1 MIALHGLRILGDLAF
16 YYAFAGFF
24 AAGFGGHPTI
34 WALLWPAVCFA
45 AAACFRGNP
54 SLRTVL
60 ALASAAA
67 LPFLPARADQ
77 LVYLPAVCY
86 VTLLAV
92 REEFG
97 LSAVQQ
103 GERFRWLLRIWP
115 LFGAAMLLWNA
126 DAVLTTA
133 LPMAITA
140 ALALVWFTRTT
151 RQDPEVYSA
160 PSYLLIS
167 GGLLAALSGAAFLL
181 SRSAVMNG
189 AKALAAAVYFKLLVP
204 VLQLVLNNVVA
215 YGIVVVFQKL
225 WYAIAWVLALFANRQ
240 VAMGD
245 LYESRAGDVRD
256 AIGEES
262 GLLMDGPRVLAGV
275 AVLFAAVLLILA
287 VRHILR
293 RGRAAEPT
301 GAAPMTKRRTSLRTR
316 HRWPRLFLSPNARV
330 RREYRAYLDYC
341 ETHGLTILRGDTS
354 LDITG
359 RASGMDYAAEA
370 ELREIYL
377 RARYAETAT
386 AEDAARAA
394 ELVKKICE

>member
-34 WALLWPAVCFA
+34 WVLLWPAVCFA

-67 LPFLPARADQ
+67 LPFLSARADQ

-151 RQDPEVYSA
+151 RRC
-160 PSYLLIS
+160 I
-167 GGLLAALSGAAFLL
+167 
-181 SRSAVMNG
+181 
-189 AKALAAAVYFKLLVP
+189 
-204 VLQLVLNNVVA
+204 
-215 YGIVVVFQKL
+215 
-225 WYAIAWVLALFANRQ
+225 
-240 VAMGD
+240 
-245 LYESRAGDVRD
+245 
-256 AIGEES
+256 
-262 GLLMDGPRVLAGV
+262 
-275 AVLFAAVLLILA
+275 
-287 VRHILR
+287 VRH
-293 RGRAAEPT
+293 PT
-301 GAAPMTKRRTSLRTR
+301 
-316 HRWPRLFLSPNARV
+316 
-330 RREYRAYLDYC
+330 C
-341 ETHGLTILRGDTS
+341 
-354 LDITG
+354 
-359 RASGMDYAAEA
+359 
-370 ELREIYL
+370 
-377 RARYAETAT
+377 
-386 AEDAARAA
+386 
-394 ELVKKICE
+394 

>member
-34 WALLWPAVCFA
+34 WVLLWPAVCFA
-45 AAACFRGNP
+45 AATCFRGNP

-189 AKALAAAVYFKLLVP
+189 VKALAAAVYFKLLVP

-245 LYESRAGDVRD
+245 LYGIQSGRCPGRHRRGERPADGRPTGAGR
-256 AIGEES
+256 S
-262 GLLMDGPRVLAGV
+262 GGALCGG
-275 AVLFAAVLLILA
+275 AADLA

-301 GAAPMTKRRTSLRTR
+301 DAAPMTKRRTSLRTR
-316 HRWPRLFLSPNARV
+316 RRWPGLFLSPNARV

-341 ETHGLTILRGDTS
+341 EAHGLTILRGDTS
-354 LDITG
+354 LDIMG

>member
-1 MIALHGLRILGDLAF
+1 M
-16 YYAFAGFF
+16 
-24 AAGFGGHPTI
+24 
-34 WALLWPAVCFA
+34 
-45 AAACFRGNP
+45 
-54 SLRTVL
+54 S
-60 ALASAAA
+60 S
-67 LPFLPARADQ
+67 RAP
-77 LVYLPAVCY
+77 V
-86 VTLLAV
+86 
-92 REEFG
+92 
-97 LSAVQQ
+97 
-103 GERFRWLLRIWP
+103 
-115 LFGAAMLLWNA
+115 
-126 DAVLTTA
+126 

-189 AKALAAAVYFKLLVP
+189 AKALAAAVYFKMLVP

-287 VRHILR
+287 VRHVLR

-316 HRWPRLFLSPNARV
+316 RRWPGLFLSPNARV

-341 ETHGLTILRGDTS
+341 EAHGLTILRGDTS
-354 LDITG
+354 LDIMG

>member
-24 AAGFGGHPTI
+24 TAGFGGHPTI
-34 WALLWPAVCFA
+34 WVLLWPAVCFA

-54 SLRTVL
+54 SLCTVL

-115 LFGAAMLLWNA
+115 LF
-126 DAVLTTA
+126 
-133 LPMAITA
+133 
-140 ALALVWFTRTT
+140 
-151 RQDPEVYSA
+151 
-160 PSYLLIS
+160 
-167 GGLLAALSGAAFLL
+167 GAAFLL

-275 AVLFAAVLLILA
+275 AVLFAVVLLVLA

-316 HRWPRLFLSPNARV
+316 RRWPGLFLSTNARV

-341 ETHGLTILRGDTS
+341 EAHGLTILPGDTS
-354 LDITG
+354 LDIMG

>member
-34 WALLWPAVCFA
+34 WVLLWPAVCFA
-45 AAACFRGNP
+45 AAACFRENP

-77 LVYLPAVCY
+77 LVYLPVVCY

-215 YGIVVVFQKL
+215 YGIVVVFQ
-225 WYAIAWVLALFANRQ
+225 
-240 VAMGD
+240 
-245 LYESRAGDVRD
+245 
-256 AIGEES
+256 
-262 GLLMDGPRVLAGV
+262 
-275 AVLFAAVLLILA
+275 
-287 VRHILR
+287 
-293 RGRAAEPT
+293 
-301 GAAPMTKRRTSLRTR
+301 
-316 HRWPRLFLSPNARV
+316 
-330 RREYRAYLDYC
+330 
-341 ETHGLTILRGDTS
+341 
-354 LDITG
+354 
-359 RASGMDYAAEA
+359 
-370 ELREIYL
+370 
-377 RARYAETAT
+377 
-386 AEDAARAA
+386 
-394 ELVKKICE
+394 

>member
-34 WALLWPAVCFA
+34 WVLLWPAVCFA
-45 AAACFRGNP
+45 AATCFRGNP
-54 SLRTVL
+54 ALRTVL

-316 HRWPRLFLSPNARV
+316 RRWPGFFLSPNARV

-341 ETHGLTILRGDTS
+341 EAHGLTILRGDTS

-394 ELVKKICE
+394 GLVKKICE

>member
-1 MIALHGLRILGDLAF
+1 MTALHGLRILGDLAF

-34 WALLWPAVCFA
+34 WVLLWPAVCFA
-45 AAACFRGNP
+45 AATCFRGNP

-262 GLLMDGPRVLAGV
+262 GLLMDGPPGAGRSGG
-275 AVLFAAVLLILA
+275 ALC
-287 VRHILR
+287 
-293 RGRAAEPT
+293 G
-301 GAAPMTKRRTSLRTR
+301 GAADFSGAAHPAPG
-316 HRWPRLFLSPNARV
+316 PRGGTDRCCP
-330 RREYRAYLDYC
+330 DD
-341 ETHGLTILRGDTS
+341 ETPDLPAHPPSVAGALP
-354 LDITG
+354 
-359 RASGMDYAAEA
+359 
-370 ELREIYL
+370 
-377 RARYAETAT
+377 
-386 AEDAARAA
+386 
-394 ELVKKICE
+394 

>member
-1 MIALHGLRILGDLAF
+1 
-16 YYAFAGFF
+16 
-24 AAGFGGHPTI
+24 
-34 WALLWPAVCFA
+34 
-45 AAACFRGNP
+45 
-54 SLRTVL
+54 
-60 ALASAAA
+60 
-67 LPFLPARADQ
+67 
-77 LVYLPAVCY
+77 
-86 VTLLAV
+86 
-92 REEFG
+92 
-97 LSAVQQ
+97 
-103 GERFRWLLRIWP
+103 
-115 LFGAAMLLWNA
+115 
-126 DAVLTTA
+126 
-133 LPMAITA
+133 
-140 ALALVWFTRTT
+140 
-151 RQDPEVYSA
+151 
-160 PSYLLIS
+160 
-167 GGLLAALSGAAFLL
+167 
-181 SRSAVMNG
+181 MNG
-189 AKALAAAVYFKLLVP
+189 AKALAATAYFKLLVP

-316 HRWPRLFLSPNARV
+316 RRWPGLFLSPNARV

-341 ETHGLTILRGDTS
+341 EAHGLTILRGDTS

>member
-45 AAACFRGNP
+45 AAACFRENP

-167 GGLLAALSGAAFLL
+167 GGLLAALSGTAA
-181 SRSAVMNG
+181 SVWCRTMC
-189 AKALAAAVYFKLLVP
+189 
-204 VLQLVLNNVVA
+204 
-215 YGIVVVFQKL
+215 
-225 WYAIAWVLALFANRQ
+225 
-240 VAMGD
+240 
-245 LYESRAGDVRD
+245 
-256 AIGEES
+256 
-262 GLLMDGPRVLAGV
+262 
-275 AVLFAAVLLILA
+275 
-287 VRHILR
+287 
-293 RGRAAEPT
+293 PT
-301 GAAPMTKRRTSLRTR
+301 QP
-316 HRWPRLFLSPNARV
+316 P
-330 RREYRAYLDYC
+330 
-341 ETHGLTILRGDTS
+341 
-354 LDITG
+354 
-359 RASGMDYAAEA
+359 
-370 ELREIYL
+370 
-377 RARYAETAT
+377 
-386 AEDAARAA
+386 
-394 ELVKKICE
+394 